1 MFTGII
7 QHKTKIIHIE
17 NKGVDKTLHLKPFCS
32 IDTYQTGESIAVN
45 GVCLTLTDFNA
56 SDLTLYASK
65 ETLTLTNLS
74 HLNAGNFVNIERAL
88 LLSDRLNG
96 HFVTGHIDTQ
106 ALLTQIN
113 QVGASKQLTFSI
125 EKKYGAYLVPK
136 GSIALD
142 GISLTINRC
151 TPTSFTV
158 NIIPETLNR
167 TTLSNWALGYQTN
180 VEIDTL
186 SKHIYQYLNRGES
199 NSTLDKTFLINHG
212 FE

>member
-17 NKGVDKTLHLKPFCS
+17 NKGVDKILHLKPFCS
-32 IDTYQTGESIAVN
+32 IDMYKTGESIAVN

-56 SDLTLYASK
+56 NGLTLYASK
-65 ETLTLTNLS
+65 ETLTRTNLS
-74 HLNAGNFVNIERAL
+74 RLNAGNFVNIECAL

-106 ALLTQIN
+106 ALLTQVN

-125 EKKYGAYLVPK
+125 EKKYGDYLIPK

-142 GISLTINRC
+142 GISLTINQC
-151 TPTSFTV
+151 TPASFTV

-167 TTLSNWALGYQTN
+167 TTLSGWSLGYQTN

-186 SKHIYQYLNRGES
+186 SKHIYQYLKREKS
-199 NSTLDKTFLINHG
+199 NSMLNKTFLINHG

>member
-7 QHKTKIIHIE
+7 QCKTKITRIE
-17 NKGVDKTLHLKPFCS
+17 NKGVDKILHLQPFGS

-56 SDLTLYASK
+56 NGLTLYASK

-74 HLNAGNFVNIERAL
+74 RLTTGSFVNIERAL
-88 LLSDRLNG
+88 SLNDRLNG

-106 ALLTQIN
+106 ALLTQTN
-113 QVGASKQLTFSI
+113 QVGSSKQLTFSI
-125 EKKYGAYLVPK
+125 EKKYGEYLIPK

-142 GISLTINRC
+142 GISLTINQC
-151 TPTSFTV
+151 TPTRFTV

-167 TTLSNWALGYQTN
+167 TTLSNWSLGYQTN

-186 SKHIYQYLNRGES
+186 SKHIYQYLNRGKS